1 MTYVISFSF
10 VSWIIFYFVHNFVD
24 FRHQCSYSY
33 QISIYDLEILHKF
46 QFYYANCRD
55 VELTEKLD
63 YSSAV
68 ALIGFSLIVSILRAF
83 NVRDEA
89 ARVMIAAPLIAFVI
103 THILYLNFYK
113 LDYGTHFSENL
124 LQLLMSVLVFF
135 STIFV
140 EPINILLNLLYLYRC
155 F

>member
-1 MTYVISFSF
+1 M
-10 VSWIIFYFVHNFVD
+10 
-24 FRHQCSYSY
+24 
-33 QISIYDLEILHKF
+33 
-46 QFYYANCRD
+46 
-55 VELTEKLD
+55 ELTEKLD